1 MLLMDERIKVTHLS
15 LPRNSYEK
23 FKNKCDFYDIS
34 EKEVYSFLIEKFIDG
49 YFDKELKL
57 PVD

>member
-1 MLLMDERIKVTHLS
+1 MDERIKVTQLS

>member
-1 MLLMDERIKVTHLS
+1 MDERIKVLKLY

-34 EKEVYSFLIEKFIDG
+34 EKEVYSFLVEKFIDG
-49 YFDKELKL
+49 CFDKELKL
-57 PVD
+57 PID